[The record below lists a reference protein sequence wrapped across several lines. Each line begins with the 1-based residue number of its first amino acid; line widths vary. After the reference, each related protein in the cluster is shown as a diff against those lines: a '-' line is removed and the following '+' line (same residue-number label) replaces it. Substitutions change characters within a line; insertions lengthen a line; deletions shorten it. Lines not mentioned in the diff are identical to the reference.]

1 MYTCTRQS
9 PHKQLPCIAA
19 LQVQDL
25 TPNIGM
31 WWYFCAEMFPWPL
44 PWFKACFHLG
54 MVAMASL
61 ITWRLWRTPVLG
73 FLLLTIMLCFLKP
86 YPSVADAALF
96 MVKPLLPQLLKGA
109 ERCCPALSG

>member
-1 MYTCTRQS
+1 
-9 PHKQLPCIAA
+9 
-19 LQVQDL
+19 
-25 TPNIGM
+25 M

-96 MVKPLLPQLLKGA
+96 MVKPLLPQPLKGA

>member
-1 MYTCTRQS
+1 MYTCSRQS

-31 WWYFCAEMFPWPL
+31 WWYFCAEMFPRPL
-44 PWFKACFHLG
+44 PRFKACFHLG
-54 MVAMASL
+54 TVAMAGL
-61 ITWRLWRTPVLG
+61 VTWRLPDTPVFV
-73 FLLLTIMLCFLKP
+73 FLLHSIMLCFLKP

-96 MVKPLLPQLLKGA
+96 MVKPFAAAAAAQG
-109 ERCCPALSG
+109 CPEFSG